1 MGGKFRRTALWHAPE
16 RARWN
21 LPRASGKFQRG
32 NLWKLCLGKLPAIS
46 SLVLSAWRRWFGL
59 KLEAGNCRSQLT
71 AQLTLASGNWSRP
84 FPPHDRRRKSPF
96 DEIRI
101 NAKKQSSFGGLNFHI
116 SSFNFLRKY
125 PNPATPE
132 AGNWKL
138 LRAMFQPRTGLSRPQ
153 AAGLEFTS
161 FHVCIELSTLHAY
174 KTGLSVKL
182 R

>member
-1 MGGKFRRTALWHAPE
+1 MEF
-16 RARWN
+16 
-21 LPRASGKFQRG
+21 ASSVREFPTWQPLEIVSWETPSHFQPSPVRLETMVWPQAG
-32 NLWKLCLGKLPAIS
+32 SWKLPVS
-46 SLVLSAWRRWFGL
+46 
-59 KLEAGNCRSQLT
+59 

>member
-1 MGGKFRRTALWHAPE
+1 M
-16 RARWN
+16 
-21 LPRASGKFQRG
+21 PRASGNFQRD
-32 NLWKLCLGKLPAIS
+32 NLWKVCLAKLPAIS
-46 SLVLSAWRRWFGL
+46 SLVLSACGL
-59 KLEAGNCRSQLT
+59 ETMVWPRAGSWKLPVS
-71 AQLTLASGNWSRP
+71 AQLTLASGNWSSL
-84 FPPHDRRRKSPF
+84 FPPHDRRRKNPF
-96 DEIRI
+96 NEIRI
-101 NAKKQSSFGGLNFHI
+101 NAQKQSSFGGLNFHI

-153 AAGLEFTS
+153 AAGLKFTS